1 MNRFEH
7 ANNAGLPAG
16 DKPTAA
22 PHVSDLSPEEINRY
36 VARGRAL
43 RSAYFAEYGRRVA
56 RNWASVFNRP
66 GRLAPQRHHGRRAV
80 SA

>member
-1 MNRFEH
+1 MKRFEH
-7 ANNAGLPAG
+7 VKNAGVPAG
-16 DKPTAA
+16 DEPMAV

-36 VARGRAL
+36 VARGRVL

-56 RNWASVFNRP
+56 RTWASVFSRP
-66 GRLAPQRHHGRRAV
+66 GRLAPRRHHGRGAV